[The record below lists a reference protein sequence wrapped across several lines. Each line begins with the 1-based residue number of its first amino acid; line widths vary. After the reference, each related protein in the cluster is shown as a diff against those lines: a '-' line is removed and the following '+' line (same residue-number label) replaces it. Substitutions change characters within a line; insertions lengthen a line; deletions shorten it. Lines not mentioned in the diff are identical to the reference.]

1 MLFLIKLIPMRFYSI
16 LLFLCSL
23 TLGCSQSKSKHIT
36 EFSQKDINGGIL
48 VDVRT
53 SKEFEEG
60 HLDDAVNIDWFA
72 DNFAEKFENVDKQK
86 PVYVYC
92 KKGGRS
98 IKAARV
104 LDSLGFEKV
113 IDLEGGYD
121 AFVAREKLK

>member
-1 MLFLIKLIPMRFYSI
+1 MLFLIKLKSMKFYSI
-16 LLFLCSL
+16 LLLLCSV
-23 TLGCSQSKSKHIT
+23 TLGCSQNKTKHIT
-36 EFSQKDINGGIL
+36 EFSQKDINDGIL
-48 VDVRT
+48 IDVRT
-53 SKEFEEG
+53 PQEFEAG
-60 HLDDAVNIDWFA
+60 HLDNAVNIDWFA
-72 DNFAEKFENVDKQK
+72 KDFAKKVQTIDKQK

-121 AFVAREKLK
+121 AFIAIERN